1 MMAAKRIAR
10 QIALKSRVGGRVI
23 APRRILFVTMAAA
36 LIALAGAPAFADPL
50 PKPKPGPQSKPA
62 AAPAKITTDTR
73 VYLLRGLLNIF
84 SLGMDA
90 LSDKLNAM
98 GITSEVFNHD
108 SWPQVASRIIDD
120 QKAGRQGA
128 VVLIGHSLGA
138 DVLFNLTE
146 RLERD
151 NIPVRLVVPFDP
163 TSSYEVTKNVDHLL
177 NFYQLNGFGRRV
189 GAPKGYKGELVNMDL
204 SGDQSF
210 GHGSIDKSERLH
222 TLVIEKIKKVAI
234 TPNKK
239 RSPKTDTAATTGS
252 VGAKPAAAPAA
263 NAPASAAPASAKPAA
278 SAGAKPAPA
287 PPAAPTP
294 IANQQNPRT

>member
-1 MMAAKRIAR
+1 M
-10 QIALKSRVGGRVI
+10 I
-23 APRRILFVTMAAA
+23 APRRILLVTMAAA
-36 LIALAGAPAFADPL
+36 LIALVGAPAFADPL

-62 AAPAKITTDTR
+62 AAAKITTDTR

-120 QKAGRQGA
+120 HKAGRQGA

-239 RSPKTDTAATTGS
+239 RTPPKADNAATTGS
-252 VGAKPAAAPAA
+252 VGAKPAAVPPA
-263 NAPASAAPASAKPAA
+263 NAKPAA
-278 SAGAKPAPA
+278 SAAAKPASAP

>member
-1 MMAAKRIAR
+1 MILTGQSPDHPGTLGAD
-10 QIALKSRVGGRVI
+10 VI
-23 APRRILFVTMAAA
+23 APRRMLFAA
-36 LIALAGAPAFADPL
+36 LAAVALLAQSSAPGNAQGSAPGNAQGSTQGSAQPL
-50 PKPKPGPQSKPA
+50 PKPKPKPA
-62 AAPAKITTDTR
+62 AQAAQKITTDTK

-98 GITSEVFNHD
+98 GIKAEVFNHD

-120 QKAGRQGA
+120 YAKGQQGA

-163 TSSYEVTKNVDHLL
+163 TASYEVTKNVDHLL

-189 GAPKGYKGELVNMDL
+189 SAPKGYKGELVNMDL
-204 SGDQSF
+204 SGDESF
-210 GHGSIDKSERLH
+210 GHGSIDKSEKLH
-222 TLVIEKIKKVAI
+222 DLVIAKIKKVALG
-234 TPNKK
+234 PAKK
-239 RSPKTDTAATTGS
+239 RPASPKTNAATTAAP
-252 VGAKPAAAPAA
+252 GAKPGSTP
-263 NAPASAAPASAKPAA
+263 
-278 SAGAKPAPA
+278 PAP
-287 PPAAPTP
+287 APTP
-294 IANQQNPRT
+294 IANQDSPRT

>member
-1 MMAAKRIAR
+1 MMAAKRIAKR
-10 QIALKSRVGGRVI
+10 TALKNRVGGRVI

-50 PKPKPGPQSKPA
+50 PKAKPKPA
-62 AAPAKITTDTR
+62 AAAVPARITTDTR

-84 SLGMDA
+84 SLGMDT

-120 QKAGRQGA
+120 HKAGRQGA

-222 TLVIEKIKKVAI
+222 TLVIEKIKKVAL

-252 VGAKPAAAPAA
+252 VGAKPAASAA
-263 NAPASAAPASAKPAA
+263 AKPASA
-278 SAGAKPAPA
+278 
-287 PPAAPTP
+287 PPLPPTP